1 MIKEQF
7 FPTTIYAKDVQ
18 LDNDLFT
25 REVVRW
31 SNEDKGIKRTNMNGW
46 HSHTDMHKIPVFKPL
61 VDELFKMQFEVFNEE
76 FLDNEPIL
84 GNMWAN
90 INPPGGYNRAHLHP
104 NCVWSGV
111 YYVKTPKNCGG
122 LKMKDPRTGAEMI
135 SPKLRER
142 YNHPDKMP
150 ERLWREVH
158 YEPVAGRCIM
168 FPAWLIHG
176 VEPNESNDI
185 RISVSFNFLQKTM
198 FV

>member
-46 HSHTDMHKIPVFKPL
+46 HSHTDMLKIPVFKPL

-76 FLDNEPIL
+76 HLAREPII

-90 INPPGGYNRAHLHP
+90 INPPGGYNSPHIHP
-104 NCVWSGV
+104 NSHFSGV
-111 YYVKTPKNCGG
+111 YYIKATKDSGKLSCN
-122 LKMKDPRTGAEMI
+122 DPRPGVQLNMPVRKEGRP
-135 SPKLRER
+135 PK
-142 YNHPDKMP
+142 H
-150 ERLWREVH
+150 LWREVH
-158 YEPVAGRCIM
+158 LAPVEGRIIM
-168 FPAWLIHG
+168 FPAWLWHC
-176 VEPNESNDI
+176 VDPNNTNDI
-185 RISVSFNFLQKTM
+185 RISVSFNFIQKG
-198 FV
+198 FNV